1 MGPGAARRA
10 GRPGDIRWTYT
21 TGAGVFS
28 SPAVADGTVYVGST
42 DRNVYSLDAATG
54 HVRWTYT
61 TGGWVT
67 SSPVMVGGTVYIG
80 SWDWTIYALKAAGS

>member
-1 MGPGAARRA
+1 MA
-10 GRPGDIRWTYT
+10 G
-21 TGAGVFS
+21 
-28 SPAVADGTVYVGST
+28 GTVYVGST
-42 DRNVYSLDAATG
+42 DRNVYALDAATG